1 MSIKKFGRARSSD
14 ISSQAADDVA
24 LLFSSHLNDDDL
36 ERMHKHHGD
45 NPELKEEFLDTL
57 HMLDE
62 LDELASIEEYRSE
75 YKEVAQ
81 TEANKSRSGH
91 WNGWGMSIAAGMVLS
106 ATVLFSYVSMNPE
119 IADDGNIL
127 RYVTRVGE
135 QKTVELEDGSVIDM
149 NTGSEILVDIGSE
162 ERVVTL
168 VRGEA
173 FFDVAKD
180 PERPF
185 SVKVDGRDVTVLG
198 TSFDILKTP
207 DEFTLCVLEGVVSVH
222 KAESEV
228 VPESPEFAVTSTEEV
243 VLEDVG
249 QRLVKKGIV
258 VSYSSWD
265 DEVTAK
271 CVNSPERLVSWRKKL
286 LSYNGETLSDVI
298 QEFNR
303 YSAKKI
309 LIKDS
314 SVMDLNIYATFRLDR
329 IDIALSDLEKILPIK
344 VTRHHDRIVISSK

>member
-1 MSIKKFGRARSSD
+1 MSIKKFGRIRSSD
-14 ISSQAADDVA
+14 MSTQAADDVA
-24 LLFSSHLNDDDL
+24 LLFSSHLSDDDVVRMHQDHNDDP
-36 ERMHKHHGD
+36 G
-45 NPELKEEFLDTL
+45 LKQEFLETL

-62 LDELASIEEYRSE
+62 LDELANIEEYKSD

-81 TEANKSRSGH
+81 ATASGTGSGH
-91 WNGWGMSIAAGMVLS
+91 WKGWGMSIAAGIVLS
-106 ATVLFSYVSMNPE
+106 ATVIFSYISMNPE
-119 IADDGNIL
+119 IIDGGNIL

-135 QKTVELEDGSVIDM
+135 QKSVRLEDGSVIDM
-149 NTGSEILVDIGSE
+149 NTGSEILVDIGNE

-173 FFDVAKD
+173 FFDVMKD

-185 SVKVDGRDVTVLG
+185 SVRVGERDVTVLG

-207 DEFTLCVLEGVVSVH
+207 DEFILCVLEGMVSVH
-222 KAESEV
+222 RAESEV
-228 VPESPEFAVTSTEEV
+228 VPESPELTVTGTQQV
-243 VLEDVG
+243 VLEGVG
-249 QRLVKKGIV
+249 QRLIKKGILV
-258 VSYSSWD
+258 TYSSWD
-265 DEVTAK
+265 DVVTAK
-271 CVNSPERLVSWRKKL
+271 HVESPERLISWRKKL
-286 LSYNGETLSDVI
+286 LSYNGETLSEVI

-309 LIKDS
+309 LIQDS
-314 SVMDLNIYATFRLDR
+314 SVMDLSIFATFRLDR